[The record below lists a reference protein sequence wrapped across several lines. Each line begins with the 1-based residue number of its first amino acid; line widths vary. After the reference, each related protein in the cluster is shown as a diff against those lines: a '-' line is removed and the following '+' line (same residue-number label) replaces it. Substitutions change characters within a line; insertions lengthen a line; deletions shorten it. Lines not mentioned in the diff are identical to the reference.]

1 MFRNFWQFIDEALYV
16 AGLVFAGSIAFLLV
30 TILGLGLAQFLVSL
44 TEVK

>member
-1 MFRNFWQFIDEALYV
+1 MFRNFWKFIDDGLYV

-30 TILGLGLAQFLVSL
+30 AILGLGLVQFLASL